1 MPCFVIIHCVSH
13 KRQSTPNQR
22 LFRDITKFKRAET
35 ALRVDNESSLL
46 LLNGIR
52 DYAIFMLSPEGKVSS
67 WNDGAI
73 RLLGYKSKE
82 VIGKHFSIFF
92 LDEEIRLE
100 KPKAELVISKYEG
113 RFEEDGWR
121 VRKDGSRCHV
131 NVVITSLCH
140 KDGTFAGY
148 AHVMND
154 ISVRKKTESDLREA
168 LEKEKDRN
176 SLQRRLL
183 TVLTHELRES
193 LAAVPALKELTG
205 RRTRKKPEP
214 ALHQQKQKAPQW
226 VHKMYAIIDN
236 VAMHENLESGK
247 IKISPNSVDLT
258 ECCKKAVN
266 ESGWAFPD
274 GPRVVFIQPEKPCRV
289 MADKKLLDRII
300 SNMVSNACQYSQPEY
315 KVFIEIQRHGK
326 NTILSVIDFGTRIDV
341 EEQDLVF
348 KPFFRAANT
357 GKPKGAGLGLAVAE
371 RLARLHNGSLKGIS
385 RPGEGSTFNLTLPS
399 SD

>member
-1 MPCFVIIHCVSH
+1 MPH
-13 KRQSTPNQR
+13 KRQSTTNLR
-22 LFRDITKFKRAET
+22 LFREFTELKRTET
-35 ALRVDNESSLL
+35 ALRADNERFLL
-46 LLNGIR
+46 LLHGIR
-52 DYAIFMLSPEGKVSS
+52 DYAIFMLSPEGEVSS
-67 WNDGAI
+67 WNDGAS
-73 RLLGYKSKE
+73 RLLGYKSEE

-92 LDEEIRLE
+92 LDEEMRLD
-100 KPKAELVISKYEG
+100 KPKAELVIAKYEG

-140 KDGTFAGY
+140 KDGTLVGY

-154 ISVRKKTESDLREA
+154 ISIRKKTESDLREA

-193 LAAVPALKELTG
+193 LASVPALTELTG
-205 RRTRKKPEP
+205 RRTKKNPDP
-214 ALHQQKQKAPQW
+214 ALQQQKQKAPQW

-236 VAMHENLESGK
+236 VAMHENLESEK
-247 IKISPNSVDLT
+247 IKISPNSVNLT

-266 ESGWAFPD
+266 EAEWAFPG
-274 GPRVVFIQPEKPCRV
+274 GPRIVFIQPEKPCLV
-289 MADKKLLDRII
+289 MADKKFLGRII
-300 SNMVSNACQYSQPEY
+300 SNMISNACQYSQPEY
-315 KVFIEIQRHGK
+315 KVFIEIQRHGQ
-326 NTILSVIDFGTRIDV
+326 NTILSVKDFGTGIDI

-348 KPFFRAANT
+348 KPFYRAENA
-357 GKPKGAGLGLAVAE
+357 GKTKGAGLGLAVAE
-371 RLARLHNGSLKGIS
+371 RLARLHNGSLKGLS